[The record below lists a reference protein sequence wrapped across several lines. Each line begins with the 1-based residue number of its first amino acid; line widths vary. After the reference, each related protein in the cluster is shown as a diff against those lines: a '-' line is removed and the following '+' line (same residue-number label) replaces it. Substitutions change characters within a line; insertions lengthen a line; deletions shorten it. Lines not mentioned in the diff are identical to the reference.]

1 MGVEKTVSTLRASS
15 YCWPASAATRIAQ
28 AGDAGAPPAAPL
40 RWAADAEGGAPYIC
54 KDPSDPNRYVGF
66 EVDLAAALERQLGRR
81 IQFVQYDFKSLVS
94 GLQRGDFDFAMN
106 GVEVTPDRAK
116 ALRFS
121 KPYYVYSLQLV
132 VQAG

>member
-1 MGVEKTVSTLRASS
+1 VENVVPHAGFLLLLAGI
-15 YCWPASAATRIAQ
+15 CAARVAE
-28 AGDAGAPPAAPL
+28 AGDADALPVAPL

-94 GLQRGDFDFAMN
+94 DLQRGARARLIFPKNHLSLAKMARPGDR
-106 GVEVTPDRAK
+106 GQPLESGRPDQQC
-116 ALRFS
+116 S
-121 KPYYVYSLQLV
+121 
-132 VQAG
+132 